1 MTIHPL
7 LLKVMSRI
15 IIILLLFF
23 ICGQSFGQKKSE
35 HLKQKER
42 QLRLKIK
49 TTKELIKKTRNSEQL
64 TLTEIGIIQHQIAYR
79 EELIANYNYQL
90 RRLDIQVK
98 DINKQIVSINNNI
111 KMLKQEYEKMLLYA
125 YKNRNTDYSY
135 LYIISAKTFSEAF
148 HRMKYIQHYS
158 DYRLAQIHRILL
170 TQKELEKKIDE
181 IEIKIANKEKLT
193 TKQKIEKQDYL
204 TDKDSHHKSLFKLK
218 QNEEKLKSQL
228 AAQKLKKRK
237 LASAIRKAIE
247 DEIAAATK
255 KSGSTFSLTPD
266 AISLS
271 KNFTSN
277 KGKLPWPVERGEITG
292 RYGKHKHNIVT
303 TATIDNNGIDITTEK
318 NAKVRA
324 VFNGKVTSVLIIPG
338 AGKVVMISH
347 GSYRTVY
354 ANLKNVYVKKG
365 DKIKTKQNIGELL
378 EVEKSSVS
386 QAHFEIWNISSSSMK
401 TENPSYWIV
410 K

>member
-1 MTIHPL
+1 MN
-7 LLKVMSRI
+7 RI

-23 ICGQSFGQKKSE
+23 IGGQSFAQKKSE
-35 HLKQKER
+35 QLKQKER

-49 TTKELIKKTRNSEQL
+49 NTKELIKKTRNSEQL

-90 RRLDIQVK
+90 RRLDNQVK
-98 DINKQIVSINNNI
+98 DIKKQVVSINNNI
-111 KMLKQEYEKMLLYA
+111 KMLKLEYEKMLLYA

-181 IEIKIANKEKLT
+181 IEIKIADKEKLT

-204 TDKDSHHKSLFKLK
+204 IDKDFHHKSLFKLK
-218 QNEEKLKSQL
+218 QNEDKLKSQL
-228 AAQKLKKRK
+228 AIQKKNKRK

-247 DEIAAATK
+247 DEIAASTK

-266 AISLS
+266 AIALS

-277 KGKLPWPVERGEITG
+277 KGRLPWPVERGEITEK
-292 RYGKHKHNIVT
+292 YGKHKHNIVA
-303 TATIDNNGIDITTEK
+303 TATIENNGIDITTEK

-365 DKIKTKQNIGELL
+365 DNIKTKQTIGELL
-378 EVEKSSVS
+378 EMENSSVS
-386 QAHFEIWNISSSSMK
+386 QVHFEIWNISSSSMK
-401 TENPSYWIV
+401 TENPSYWII

>member
-1 MTIHPL
+1 
-7 LLKVMSRI
+7 MSRI
-15 IIILLLFF
+15 IIILLLFL
-23 ICGQSFGQKKSE
+23 IGSQSFGQKKSE
-35 HLKQKER
+35 QLKQKER
-42 QLRLKIK
+42 QLRLKINN
-49 TTKELIKKTRNSEQL
+49 TKELIKKTRNSEQL

-98 DINKQIVSINNNI
+98 DIKQQVVSIKNNI

-158 DYRLAQIHRILL
+158 DYRQSQIHSILL
-170 TQKELEKKIDE
+170 TQKELEKKIYE
-181 IEIKIANKEKLT
+181 IERKIADKEKLT
-193 TKQKIEKQDYL
+193 NKQKTEKQDYL
-204 TDKDSHHKSLFKLK
+204 IDKDSHHKSLHKLK
-218 QNEEKLKSQL
+218 QNETKLKSQL
-228 AAQKLKKRK
+228 ASQKKKKRK
-237 LASAIRKAIE
+237 LSSAIRKAIE
-247 DEIAAATK
+247 DEITAATK
-255 KSGSTFSLTPD
+255 KSGSEFALTPK
-266 AISLS
+266 ALALS
-271 KNFTSN
+271 KDFISN
-277 KGKLPWPVERGEITG
+277 KGKLPWPVERGEITE
-292 RYGKHKHNIVT
+292 RYGKHRHDIVS
-303 TATIDNNGIDITTEK
+303 TATIENNGIDITAEK

-338 AGKVVMISH
+338 AGKVIMISH

-365 DKIKTKQNIGELL
+365 DIIKTKQIIGELL
-378 EVEKSSVS
+378 EIGNSSIS

-401 TENPSYWIV
+401 TENPSFWIT